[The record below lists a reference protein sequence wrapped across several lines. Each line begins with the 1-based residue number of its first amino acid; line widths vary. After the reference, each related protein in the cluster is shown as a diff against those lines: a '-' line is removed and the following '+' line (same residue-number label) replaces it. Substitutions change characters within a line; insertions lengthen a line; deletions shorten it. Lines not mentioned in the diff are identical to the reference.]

1 MKLKTKFNI
10 ALTLTFLLFAA
21 IIYSIG
27 SYRLQKNAEEKIAQ
41 RARMLLVTME
51 SSRKF
56 TNTIVKP
63 ALYEAIPDKF
73 IMEGMSSSFGARAL
87 FEIIHETFPEYYFKH
102 AAPDPRNPINKSDE
116 FETMMIQK
124 FQENINL
131 HEWQGY
137 HQKND
142 ALEYVIMKPIRH
154 EESCNKCHG
163 EPENTL
169 PQIIEKY
176 GDKNAF
182 HRKTGDVIAALTVS
196 VPADYII
203 HEAKKY
209 TYTFLGLVISFFLIL
224 GTITNLMM
232 NSLIIKPVKYLS
244 DIASR
249 ASMGEMELEIKLDRK
264 DEIGELAQAL
274 DRLKLSVKKAM
285 ERLKK

>member
-1 MKLKTKFNI
+1 MKLTTKFNI
-10 ALTLTFLLFAA
+10 VLTLIFFIFAA
-21 IIYSIG
+21 ITYFIG
-27 SYRLQKNAEEKIAQ
+27 SYRLQRNAEEKVAQ
-41 RARMLLVTME
+41 RARVLLVTME

-87 FEIIHETFPEYYFKH
+87 FGIIHETFPEYYFKH

-116 FETMMIQK
+116 FETQMIQR
-124 FQENINL
+124 FQEDASL
-131 HEWQGY
+131 HEWEGY
-137 HQKND
+137 RQKGN
-142 ALEYVIMKPIRH
+142 ATEYVIMKPIRH
-154 EESCNKCHG
+154 EESCNKCHST
-163 EPENTL
+163 PETTL
-169 PQIIEKY
+169 PQIVEKY

-203 HEAKKY
+203 DEAKKN
-209 TYTFLGLVISFFLIL
+209 TYIFLGVVVAFFLIL

-232 NSLIIKPVKYLS
+232 NSLIIKPVKHLS

-249 ASMGEMELEIKLDRK
+249 ASMGEIDLEINIKRN
-264 DEIGELAQAL
+264 DEIGELAHSL

>member
-1 MKLKTKFNI
+1 MKLTTKFNI
-10 ALTLTFLLFAA
+10 ALTATFFIFVA
-21 IIYSIG
+21 IIYFIG
-27 SYRLQKNAEEKIAQ
+27 SHRLLKNAEEKITQ

-87 FEIIHETFPEYYFKH
+87 FGIIHDSFPEYYFKH

-116 FETMMIQK
+116 FETLMIQK
-124 FQENINL
+124 FQENADL

-137 HQKND
+137 RQREN

-163 EPENTL
+163 EPEKTL
-169 PQIIEKY
+169 SQIIEKY
-176 GDKNAF
+176 GDKSAF

-203 HEAKKY
+203 NEAKKN
-209 TYTFLGLVISFFLIL
+209 TYIFLGLLVAFFIML

-232 NSLIIKPVKYLS
+232 NTLIIKPVKHLS

-249 ASMGEMELEIKLDRK
+249 ASMGEMDIEINIDRK